1 MKIAFIT
8 KEIKRIETKT
18 EIELPILEK
27 VTYLHYQYS
36 GGYNY
41 VVKFIPSSYSVGDKT
56 FYILDFVYGDSDFIT
71 KGRIQISP
79 FNSFPDLTY
88 NKEKQEFDYV
98 GQKHR
103 ILSND
108 YLEIIANYWLSQI
121 KVSDC
126 FFNVITEQEFKE
138 EIEKF
143 IN

>member
-27 VTYLHYQYS
+27 VTYLHYKYS

-41 VVKFIPSSYSVGDKT
+41 VVKFIPSSYSTGDKT
-56 FYILDFVYGDSDFIT
+56 VYILDFVYGDSDFIT
-71 KGRIQISP
+71 KGRIQINP
-79 FNSFPDLTY
+79 FSFPNLTY
-88 NKEKQEFDYV
+88 NNEKQEFDYV